1 MKNSLRQNRNDFFL
15 KRSNPQMVVY
25 EYGFLTSDFIKEGKK
40 NYCNN
45 LDSFTVDWGMPKND
59 NTPKN

>member
-1 MKNSLRQNRNDFFL
+1 
-15 KRSNPQMVVY
+15 MVVY
-25 EYGFLTSDFIKEGKK
+25 EIGFLTSDIIKEGKK
-40 NYCNN
+40 NYSNY